1 MIVFPIKTVIFTV
14 SKSSKHKQKQAFW
27 RPWKHEK
34 ITFCVKPTFFEIV
47 KNDRFPNQ
55 KHDFWNF
62 HGCSG
67 QKSGGRGKQPRR
79 QIYNNFHREAFK
91 PSLTIMN
98 GLADLGILTPPLHHF
113 CTTSAPLLHH
123 SCTPKKCMK
132 FHPLQSCTTF
142 APLLHHF
149 CTTFAP
155 LLHP

>member
-1 MIVFPIKTVIFTV
+1 MKT
-14 SKSSKHKQKQAFW
+14 
-27 RPWKHEK
+27 RK

-62 HGCSG
+62 HACSG

-98 GLADLGILTPPLHHF
+98 GLADLGILTP
-113 CTTSAPLLHH
+113 
-123 SCTPKKCMK
+123 
-132 FHPLQSCTTF
+132 
-142 APLLHHF
+142 
-149 CTTFAP
+149 
-155 LLHP
+155 LLHPSLHMQPTRFVVWNAHNKDYTQFSGSLMCPEAFEIYGT